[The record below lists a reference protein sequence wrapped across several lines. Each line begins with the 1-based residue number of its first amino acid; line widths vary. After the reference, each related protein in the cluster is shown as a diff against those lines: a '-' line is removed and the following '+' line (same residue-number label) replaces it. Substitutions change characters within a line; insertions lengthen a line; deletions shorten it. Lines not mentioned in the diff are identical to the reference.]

1 MKYKDWLVEWLRN
14 YVKPTTKEKT
24 YTRYAETVRLH
35 IAPRLGELQTADI
48 SPLDLQRTVTELL
61 TSGNLKTGKGLSA
74 NSVNVIVSVIQAS
87 LKTAFAAGVTTEYVG
102 DKVRRP
108 KIVEKSVTC
117 FSLAEQRKIEEA
129 VLKSKSDKHFGVL
142 LCLYTGLR
150 IGELLALQWADVD
163 LVKCEISVTKTS
175 FDAKD
180 KDGKFCVHTN
190 KPKTPS
196 SQRVIPLPE
205 QLLPLL
211 KRLRRRSKSAYV
223 VGNKRNNPISVRSYQ
238 QTFKRLLK
246 VNGVPYKNFH
256 SLRHTF
262 ATRAL
267 ECGMDV
273 KTLSEILGHRSP
285 TVTLNRYAHSFMEH
299 KKEMMNRLGQ
309 NL

>member
-1 MKYKDWLVEWLRN
+1 MKYKDWLAEWLRN